1 MRVLAGVQVQ
11 VAQLVRL
18 QRRLRF
24 LFRHGLLGF
33 ASLSFVRIM
42 NGIVPLVASRRFRTV
57 DRAGSLVQVQVQI
70 VERVVVESKSAF
82 KCVIDI
88 VDILLILLIHCH
100 LLLVVLIVTG
110 SRSEK
115 SGGSHKAS
123 ILVQPVGHGPVIVIA
138 IVLVQ
143 TPQVLLQRGHVVLS
157 PGIALPVRISLA
169 VVVDIESVV
178 VVNVVVIAKV
188 QFVVQ
193 IVFVAPSVVVGSF
206 HRVVVVV
213 VCQVV
218 VIGGGE
224 GTVDSFGDLRDS
236 SPHDCR
242 LYIDIL

>member
-123 ILVQPVGHGPVIVIA
+123 ILVQPVGHGPA

-236 SPHDCR
+236 SPHDCK

>member
-24 LFRHGLLGF
+24 LFRHFLLGF
-33 ASLSFVRIM
+33 VSLSFVRIM
-42 NGIVPLVASRRFRTV
+42 NGIVPLVASRRFRNV

-123 ILVQPVGHGPVIVIA
+123 ILVQPVGHGPA